1 MENARQAARK
11 SFESTA
17 FRVKQKGNVAKTKKK
32 SIRGGRKSPA
42 RSKRSHRLFWSLIK
56 IGVMTALIWIVV
68 ALGYYAWALTFDIRQ
83 IHDMDERSV
92 VYDYKGGFYS
102 RLAGENRVVV
112 PFDKVS
118 NHFVNALISRED
130 TRFYQHHGVDPI
142 GVARA
147 VVRNLFLGGFREGA
161 STITQQLAR
170 NSFPLGGKNL
180 HRKLIEAAMAFRIET
195 ELTKEEILEAYMNR
209 IYFGS
214 GTYGIEAASQTYF
227 GKPASRLTLAE
238 AATLAGLIRSPNR
251 FSPLNNPKGSL
262 RERNTVLKRM
272 HDIGL
277 ITLAQ
282 QNESSAEP
290 LVTASKSRTSA
301 EDNWAMNAILRD
313 LELVL
318 EPGQMDGGGLRIYT
332 TIDGE
337 LQRTAEESV
346 QKRLAKVEAQPGYP
360 HKPASAYSSQVL
372 DAEKSAPY
380 LQAAALAMDNAT
392 GGIRAI
398 VGGRDYDHSKFHRAL
413 FGRRQIGSTVK
424 PFVYAVAFEQ
434 GLKANEKISD
444 DRLGPGDIPSAY
456 GSYSPSNSDGTYR
469 GLQPAGEGL
478 VQSRN
483 TMTVRVGLRAGL
495 SRVADA
501 VINAGLSKD
510 PPRYPALCLG
520 AFETNLKDLTS
531 AYTVF
536 ATGGVRLQAYLIEKV
551 TDSSGHLL
559 YKATRGRVPLFS
571 QAAAKETTELLEE
584 VLERGTGANASA
596 LGLRGRAAGKTGT
609 TNNFVDAWFVG
620 FDSRL
625 TCGVWVGFD
634 QPRTIISGGYGGT
647 LALPVWVDIMHAA
660 KK

>member
-1 MENARQAARK
+1 
-11 SFESTA
+11 
-17 FRVKQKGNVAKTKKK
+17 
-32 SIRGGRKSPA
+32 
-42 RSKRSHRLFWSLIK
+42 
-56 IGVMTALIWIVV
+56 MTALVWAVV
-68 ALGYYAWALTFDIRQ
+68 ALGYYAWALTFDLRK
-83 IHDMDERSV
+83 IHDMDQRSV
-92 VYDYKGGFYS
+92 VYDHEGKFYS

-130 TRFYQHHGVDPI
+130 TRFYWHHGVDPVGI
-142 GVARA
+142 TRA
-147 VVRNLFLGGFREGA
+147 VFRNLFLGGFREGA

-214 GTYGIEAASQTYF
+214 GTYGVEAASQTYF
-227 GKPASRLTLAE
+227 GKPASRLSLAE

-251 FSPLNNPKGSL
+251 YSPLNNPSGSL

-282 QNESSAEP
+282 KSESSSEP
-290 LVTASKSRTSA
+290 LLTAPKSRTSP
-301 EDNWAMNAILRD
+301 EDNWAMDAILRD

-332 TIDGE
+332 TIDGP
-337 LQRTAEESV
+337 LQRAAEEAV
-346 QKRLAKVEAQPGYP
+346 QKRLSEVESQPGYP
-360 HKPASAYSSQVL
+360 HQPASAFSSQLL

-380 LQAAALAMDNAT
+380 LQAAALAMDNSS

-398 VGGRDYDHSKFHRAL
+398 VGGRDYDQSKFHRAL
-413 FGRRQIGSTVK
+413 FGRRQVGSTVK
-424 PFVYAVAFEQ
+424 PFVYAAAFEQ
-434 GLKANEKISD
+434 GLQPQEKVSD
-444 DRLGPGDIPSAY
+444 DRLAPGEIPSAY
-456 GSYSPSNSDGTYR
+456 GPYSPSNSDGTYR
-469 GLQPAGEGL
+469 GMLPAGEGL
-478 VQSRN
+478 VHSRN
-483 TMTVRVGLRAGL
+483 TMTVRIGLRAGL
-495 SRVADA
+495 SRVADTVKA
-501 VINAGLSKD
+501 AGLSKD

-536 ATGGVRLQAYLIEKV
+536 PTGGVRLQPYLIEKV
-551 TDSSGHLL
+551 TDASGHLL
-559 YKATRGRVPLFS
+559 YKATRGRIPLFS
-571 QAAAKETTELLEE
+571 PAAVKLTAGLLEE
-584 VLERGTGANASA
+584 VLERGSGASA
-596 LGLRGRAAGKTGT
+596 RDLGLRGRSAGKTGT

-634 QPRTIISGGYGGT
+634 QPRTIRAGGYGAT
-647 LALPVWVDIMHAA
+647 LALPIWVDIMQAA